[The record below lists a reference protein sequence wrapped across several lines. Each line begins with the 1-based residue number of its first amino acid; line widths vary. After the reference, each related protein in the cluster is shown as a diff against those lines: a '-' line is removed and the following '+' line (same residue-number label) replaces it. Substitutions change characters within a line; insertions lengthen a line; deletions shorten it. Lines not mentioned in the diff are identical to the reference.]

1 MEILLLILGL
11 GLFVGLVIVHEFG
24 HFIVARRNGVQ
35 VEEFGL
41 GLPPR
46 LMIIKTDKQGTKFT
60 LNALPLGGFV
70 KLKGEH
76 DGDKGKQEFGSASF
90 WSKTKIILAGVLMN
104 LITAWV
110 MFTILAFIGIPKL
123 PLPGGTEQFTISSD
137 TRVVSNKVLVGY
149 VEPNGPADKAGIKP
163 GDRIEY
169 ITDCQNCLDIF
180 TDREIIS
187 DAQDLHV
194 TAQAN
199 AGTTQYIYTNRG
211 VSQVELRTAEE
222 VEASTKTD
230 NPKGYM
236 GVIPYDYTVQRSTWS
251 APIVGVGL
259 IGQFSKLTYSAL
271 GSTITSLFK
280 GHGSEASQ
288 NVSGPVGIFVVLRD
302 GASLGVNYILLIV
315 ALLSLTSAIMNTL
328 PIPALDGGKL
338 TVMAIFRIFKREL
351 KPKTE
356 EFIHGTGYIALLL
369 LFVLITVVDV
379 RRFF

>member
-76 DGDKGKQEFGSASF
+76 DGDKGKQEFGSTSF

-315 ALLSLTSAIMNTL
+315 ALLSLTLAIMNTL